1 MKLQTS
7 APQEPAGLQP
17 HRENDDSGVNNRLKN
32 LWMRLRNGFKTQPG
46 EVQPIEN
53 GAVKDST
60 IQQVLTT
67 LAHASHRFA
76 GAADLTEVLNLIL
89 RQMQKVVT
97 FDGAVVFLTEKEVLR
112 ARTWFGTS
120 GESPVNPVI
129 NLQEDSP
136 AAQAFHAQQPTYIG
150 DLSALPEAQS
160 QATGFA
166 WRSWFGIPLTSG
178 GEKLGLL
185 LIVGKQPQ
193 QFSDTDRR
201 WARSIAE
208 YIIAALRNAHFAEW
222 AQRGAARQAFLL
234 EAARTLSATLNSDE
248 VLQQLLNL
256 TLKYFQPAAVSI
268 ALVNADG
275 STTFQAASGQVAD
288 QMVGLHLPPGKG
300 IVGWVAEHG
309 EAVWVPDTYADQRF
323 HVQTDQQT
331 GFRTE
336 AIYAAPVIQKDHAVA
351 VIEMI
356 NPAQDMEVQETREI
370 MSALADLAAPAIQ
383 NAILFEQVYNAE
395 ARYQQLF
402 DLNLDP
408 IIILDEAGTVLDLNQ
423 EAQSLLD
430 VAAASPQNAL
440 TAMGLAG
447 ERFAEAKSTL
457 QAQKTDIWEY
467 ALPIAEEQDRTFKAH
482 LTALPRY
489 RPEPS
494 FQWLAHDITDR
505 VALETMREQL
515 SNMII
520 HDLRGPLNSIINSI
534 ELIRA
539 AWQQKDLTMPIEQ
552 LLQISLR
559 SAQRMDR
566 LINTILDT
574 ARLRQGER
582 PLSITSFDVTMLLRE
597 AEEISQPMLTH
608 RRQTLNMNLPAAPPM
623 IQGDLD
629 LLRRV
634 FTNLLSN
641 AIKFTPN
648 GGVIDLDMV
657 VEDTMFKFSVRDNGP
672 GIPLN
677 EQEHIFD
684 MYTRGAATG
693 QIQGSGVGLAFCRLA
708 IEAHGGHIW
717 LNSTPGEGA
726 TFSFTIPRTL
736 PPELTEAL
744 PG

>member
-1 MKLQTS
+1 MKPQNS
-7 APQEPAGLQP
+7 APQETAGLPP
-17 HRENDDSGVNNRLKN
+17 HRKDDDPGISDRLKS
-32 LWMRLRNGFKTQPG
+32 LWMRVQQGFQA
-46 EVQPIEN
+46 EPIETE
-53 GAVKDST
+53 AAKEVI

-67 LAHASHRFA
+67 LAHASFST
-76 GAADLTEVLNLIL
+76 ADPTEVFNLIL
-89 RQMQKVVT
+89 RQMQKIVA
-97 FDGAVVFLTEKEVLR
+97 FDAAAIFLTEGETLR
-112 ARTWFGTS
+112 AKTWFGRAS
-120 GESPVNPVI
+120 ELPINPVI
-129 NLQEDSP
+129 ALQGDNP
-136 AAQAFHAQQPTYIG
+136 AAQAFRTQQPTYISDSG
-150 DLSALPEAQS
+150 AIPETQS
-160 QATGFA
+160 QAATLP
-166 WRSWFGIPLTSG
+166 WRSWLGMPLTSE
-178 GEKLGLL
+178 GERLGVLML
-185 LIVGKQPQ
+185 FGERPQ

-201 WARSIAE
+201 WARAITE
-208 YIIAALRNAHFAEW
+208 YIIAALRNAHFSEW
-222 AQRGAARQAFLL
+222 AQRGAARQSFLL
-234 EAARTLSATLNSDE
+234 EAARTLSATLNSEE

-309 EAVWVPDTYADQRF
+309 EAVWVPDTYADKRF

-336 AIYAAPVIQKDHAVA
+336 AIYAAPVTQKDRTVA
-351 VIEMI
+351 VIEMV
-356 NPAQDMEVQETREI
+356 NPAQDMEVRETREI

-383 NAILFEQVYNAE
+383 NAMLFEQVYNAE

-408 IIILDEAGTVLDLNQ
+408 IIILDEAGKALDLNQ
-423 EAQSLLD
+423 EAQALLGI
-430 VAAASPQNAL
+430 AEASPQDAL

-447 ERFAEAKSTL
+447 DGFAEAKVAL
-457 QAQKTDIWEY
+457 QKQKRYIWEY
-467 ALPIAEEQDRTFKAH
+467 TLPIAEAQDRTFKAH
-482 LTALPRY
+482 LTALPQY

-534 ELIRA
+534 ELIRT

-582 PLSITSFDVTMLLRE
+582 PLAITAFDITTLLHE
-597 AEEISQPMLTH
+597 TEEISQPMLTH
-608 RRQTLNMNLPAAPPM
+608 RRQTLNMNLPPAPPM
-623 IQGDLD
+623 IQGDMD

-634 FTNLLSN
+634 FVNLLSN

-648 GGVIDLDMV
+648 GGIIDLDMV
-657 VEDTMFKFSVRDNGP
+657 ANDDEFKFSVRDNGP

-684 MYTRGAATG
+684 MYTRGSATG
-693 QIQGSGVGLAFCRLA
+693 QIQGSGVGLAFCKLA
-708 IEAHGGHIW
+708 IEAHGGRIW

-726 TFSFTIPRTL
+726 TFSFTLPRTL
-736 PPELTEAL
+736 PPELT
-744 PG
+744 